1 MTHRRR
7 NSFVIDIWFI
17 LSKVEVEQ
25 ALVEAEM
32 ESEVAGLQQEKDAL
46 EALHT
51 KMSDLETKSQ
61 QEKEK
66 VFANSS
72 FRKRKQKCDGTFSGV
87 TASWRR
93 DWGAC

>member
-1 MTHRRR
+1 MVKNGRL

-66 VFANSS
+66 VFANSY
-72 FRKRKQKCDGTFSGV
+72 FHMEPLHWVQNPYLILCDV
-87 TASWRR
+87 
-93 DWGAC
+93 